1 MPKESEELQRIVG
14 IIKATILY
22 SLEIVL
28 KACSKRRN
36 IYTRRPNKSQ

>member
-1 MPKESEELQRIVG
+1 MQKENEELQRIVG

-28 KACSKRRN
+28 KAGSK
-36 IYTRRPNKSQ
+36 